1 MKEVEIDGSLIQQQD
16 LMLAEFTNMQKVTSI
31 GFEPFGT
38 FRFVVPQYE
47 GAKERVIE
55 LNDTN
60 THEKCIIFSALYT
73 ASYVTFVL
81 NEGATSDRQSL
92 SSIVPKFIDFLNETN
107 FDKFNRVN
115 ILKKFEAYRVENDGV
130 KTQSTG
136 LLQLTRL
143 LNKALNHPS
152 FNNDLLTPYD
162 YKYLDLLSKSKAA
175 ASDNEEQTTLTDYLG
190 FHSWLVREDVGVG
203 AELYRRAASPKLLMS
218 SFMITISTALEQINN
233 SKHAIIDM
241 FRSAN
246 IKIDYLPTL
255 SPVPKACDYKNGK
268 DDEDFKKASS
278 EHKVETL
285 NYKKGFFEKMWFLL
299 LDYNKTESIEIA
311 IDSLIHSQCNEVAH
325 EFTKDVFWKQGIIP
339 QQTSKISKKIVTIF
353 KQSTNNSL
361 LFTPDFIVS
370 LLKYVNSDE
379 SVIPISSG
387 ENYLFSLLMAYQ
399 TVPYSDI
406 YRISSSDFR
415 LAKKQN
421 GEVSMIESDYFKSR
435 AGRVHETETVTAS
448 SSLGKAILCFL
459 KDKTSNFNKHAKLVE
474 EDSALQAK
482 LGITSSISVFYNFL
496 AKSVIRNVIDKNLLS
511 KKCSPVFIECVHMI
525 CTVGVRKDIFER
537 NNVNWALNCET
548 PCLTR
553 IFSSQAVK
561 NSRVHSESDSF
572 DPTRIINHLSHS
584 NETERK
590 SYLNT
595 HNKTWEDNCGRTTRL
610 VMNDIELN
618 VLRPSRTEISIY
630 NQDFKSALSLIKNRA
645 ENTLSRLKV
654 ISNKN
659 GGKVDEFG
667 LLSSPDLIEGDL
679 PDTVYLTDTSE
690 TVLKLLHYVSEVERC
705 HHTLLQRSPEFLFYT
720 VLPTVEWIE
729 TVFSNRLLSRNIV
742 TEGQKLY
749 AKTKEHL
756 PPMFTAFTGGY

>member
-1 MKEVEIDGSLIQQQD
+1 MTEADIDGRLIQQQD
-16 LMLAEFTNMQKVTSI
+16 LMLAEFKSMQKVTAI

-38 FRFVVPQYE
+38 FRFVVPQYD

-60 THEKCIIFSALYT
+60 TPEKCIIFSALYT
-73 ASYVTFVL
+73 ANYVTFVL
-81 NEGATSDRQSL
+81 NEGAASDRQTL
-92 SSIVPKFIDFLNETN
+92 SNIVPKFLDFLNEIN

-136 LLQLTRL
+136 LYQLTRL
-143 LNKALNHPS
+143 LNKALNYPS
-152 FNNDLLTPYD
+152 FGNDLLTPYD
-162 YKYLDLLSKSKAA
+162 YNYLDLLSKSKAA

-190 FHSWLVREDVGVG
+190 FHSWLGREDIGVG

-218 SFMITISTALEQINN
+218 SFLITISTALEQINIA
-233 SKHAIIDM
+233 KHAIIDL

-246 IKIDYLPTL
+246 VKADYFPTL

-268 DDEDFKKASS
+268 DDEAFKKAAA

-285 NYKKGFFEKMWFLL
+285 NYKKVFFEKVWFLL
-299 LDYNKTESIEIA
+299 LGYNKTESIEIA
-311 IDSLIHSQCNEVAH
+311 IDSLIYSQCNEVAH
-325 EFTKDVFWKQGIIP
+325 EFTKDVFWKQGVIP

-379 SVIPISSG
+379 SVIPISTG

-435 AGRVHETETVTAS
+435 AGRVHETEAVTAS

-459 KDKTSNFNKHAKLVE
+459 KDKTSNFNNQAQLVE

-482 LGITSSISVFYNFL
+482 LGGTSSISVFYNFL
-496 AKSVIRNVIDKNLLS
+496 AKSVIRNVIDNNLLS
-511 KKCSPVFIECVHMI
+511 KKCSPVFIECVYMI
-525 CTVGVRKDIFER
+525 CNFGIRKDFFER
-537 NNVNWALNCET
+537 SNDNWALNCET

-590 SYLNT
+590 SYLNS

-618 VLRPSRTEISIY
+618 VLRPSRTEISVY
-630 NQDFKSALSLIKNRA
+630 NQDFKSAMSLIKNRA

-654 ISNKN
+654 ITNRI

-667 LLSSPDLIEGDL
+667 FLSSTDLIEGDL

-705 HHTLLQRSPEFLFYT
+705 HHILLQRSPEFLFYT

-756 PPMFTAFTGGY
+756 PPIFTAFTGSY